1 MVVVRDEDDISS
13 SVYQQYYG
21 YLKIGDTP
29 ALEIGIRGNLF
40 FFRFLFVEDENPEDV
55 KSEEAG
61 TSSASEIWGQLDREG
76 GDNEIFFGSTKDDNG
91 NPFIVVNLT
100 LKNGTLRLVMKKRV
114 GSEGMQQVPYTKLTV
129 PERARLGYGLIARD
143 LNPRKLLEKLQ
154 AQASEMTQTISYLQK
169 FDFMEVRDVAD
180 FKTVEEIIAKMIA
193 HSRVGT
199 NGRELEEAEGR
210 IIE

>member
-1 MVVVRDEDDISS
+1 MVVIRDGNDSS

-21 YLKIGDTP
+21 YLKIGDTS

-40 FFRFLFVEDENPEDV
+40 FFRFLFLEDENPDDME
-55 KSEEAG
+55 SEEAR
-61 TSSASEIWGQLDREG
+61 TSTASEIWSQLDREG

-91 NPFIVVNLT
+91 NPFIVINLT
-100 LKNGTLRLVMKKRV
+100 LKNGTLRLVMKKRM

-129 PERARLGYGLIARD
+129 PERERLGYGLIARD

-169 FDFMEVRDVAD
+169 FDFMEVQDVAD
-180 FKTVEEIIAKMIA
+180 FKTVEEIIARVINR
-193 HSRVGT
+193 SRVAA
-199 NGRELEEAEGR
+199 NGRELEEAEER
-210 IIE
+210 VIE